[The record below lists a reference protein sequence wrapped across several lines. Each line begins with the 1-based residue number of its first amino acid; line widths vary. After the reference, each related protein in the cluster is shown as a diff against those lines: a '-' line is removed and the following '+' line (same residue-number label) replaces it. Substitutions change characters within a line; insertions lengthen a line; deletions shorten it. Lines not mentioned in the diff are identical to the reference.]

1 MPLNDE
7 DLNRMGRALKAAI
20 RAIKT
25 RDNPHSE
32 WAFYLIR
39 HNETYAV
46 YIDRKPGKKFTRFQ
60 VPKLIHEHLKQSAL
74 ASDGLGTP
82 KDIRNT
88 RCCAGV
94 VKCQGETFYF
104 QIQSKAGK
112 AGPSDLNKA
121 LQKQHLKK
129 HFPTYVIGS
138 PDAGEDTVADP
149 ATVMQLV
156 TQYPEPRN
164 FQARYRDGSL
174 SIEQMGNHIAD
185 INSALETATG
195 RDKIALMKL
204 LAQLNAFYNQVSEG
218 NFATSAD
225 YTQWARELEDD
236 IKSTSAKQERLEE
249 SVDELIE
256 EMSSIEGS
264 VENFSVFT
272 AVLSEL
278 LGTDS
283 ALSQPFITEQ
293 LDKLTQVTG
302 YPRLSRVL
310 SAMLESRRLAVETN
324 QTESCTLREELLG
337 GLQLEAGQFYA
348 EYAQAF
354 VQADNGDKCVEIPF
368 DLRGH
373 LSTIAAFFRGGADAA
388 KYASAFS
395 KVAHELNGQPPKKES
410 KHARE
415 VQQVLNKYAH
425 ASKDGQSFVE
435 GIKYLADAELLVSG
449 ELKFTAEAMGQL
461 GPLAARVQSMLRVY
475 SQAGGKMNFHATLGL
490 LKGIDI
496 NASIEQG
503 ATVTVQSNV
512 TGSVGVPDLVELE
525 LSMTGEAQGGARAH
539 AKGIFTIT
547 RSGEVCIHGSVSAF
561 AGTSSSTESV
571 ISLKDATGKQIF
583 TLGTKLKVMLGVGVE
598 MGGTFEFR
606 QGKLKLSLNLGA
618 ALGVGFAGEASVQID
633 LATIQAMLDK
643 LGRRILRALESKL
656 RDLFKAH
663 PLSGPAQAYEKNR
676 AEYIGRV
683 QQIVDA
689 LEQGSL
695 NRLTPKVIE
704 AILKNKYLRRDGT
717 EWFSD
722 DPDRLRRR
730 IQETAH
736 AIMLNPDMQATVQ
749 NAMKEE
755 DLVQLQLIESFIG
768 TVFTNVCQ
776 SVTDVGFSVTV
787 AGDNISIDVSH
798 LTPQGVV
805 RNHG

>member
-1 MPLNDE
+1 MALNDE
-7 DLNRMGRALKAAI
+7 DLTRMGRALKAAI
-20 RAIKT
+20 RAIEAKA
-25 RDNPHSE
+25 DPSLE

-39 HNETYAV
+39 HHETYAV
-46 YIDRKPGKKFTRFQ
+46 YIDKKPNKKFTRFQ
-60 VPKLIHEHLKQSAL
+60 VPKLIHEHLQQSKL
-74 ASDGLGTP
+74 VSDGLGTAM
-82 KDIRNT
+82 DVRNT

-94 VKCQGETFYF
+94 AQLRGDTFYF
-104 QIQSKAGK
+104 QVKSKAGR
-112 AGPSDLNKA
+112 AGPSDLRKA
-121 LQKQHLKK
+121 LQKKHLKK
-129 HFPTYVIGS
+129 YFPRYVIGS
-138 PDAGEDTVADP
+138 PDTGEDTVADQ
-149 ATVMQLV
+149 ATVIQLV
-156 TQYPEPRN
+156 TQYPEPRD
-164 FQARYRDGSL
+164 FRALYRDGSL
-174 SIEQMGNHIAD
+174 SIEQMGSHIAD
-185 INSALETATG
+185 ISSALETATE
-195 RDKIALMKL
+195 RERISLLKL
-204 LAQLNAFYNQVSEG
+204 LAQLNLFYNQVSEG
-218 NFATSAD
+218 DFATSAD
-225 YTQWARELEDD
+225 YTQWAGELEDD

-249 SVDELIE
+249 SIDELLE

-272 AVLSEL
+272 AILSEL

-293 LDKLTQVTG
+293 LDKLTQVKG
-302 YPRLSRVL
+302 YPRLSKAL

-337 GLQLEAGQFYA
+337 RLQLEAGLFYA
-348 EYAQAF
+348 EHAQAF
-354 VQADNGDKCVEIPF
+354 VQADQGDKCVEIAF

-395 KVAHELNGQPPKKES
+395 KVAHELKDKPLEKES
-410 KHARE
+410 KHAKE
-415 VQQVLNKYAH
+415 VHKVLSQYAH

-435 GIKYLADAELLVSG
+435 GIKYLADADLLVSG

-461 GPLAARVQSMLRVY
+461 GPLAARVQTMLRVY

-496 NASIEQG
+496 KASIEQG

-512 TGSVGVPDLVELE
+512 TGSVGVPDIVELE
-525 LSMTGEAQGGARAH
+525 ISMTGEAQGGARAH

-547 RSGEVCIHGSVSAF
+547 RSGNVCIHGSMSAF
-561 AGTSSSTESV
+561 AGTSSSAESA

-583 TLGTKLKVMLGVGVE
+583 TLGTKLKVMLGVGGE
-598 MGGTFEFR
+598 LGGTFEFS

-618 ALGVGFAGEASVQID
+618 ALGVGFAGEATVQID

-663 PLSGPAQAYEKNR
+663 PLSGPAQAYKKNP
-676 AEYIGRV
+676 AEYIGGV
-683 QQIVDA
+683 QHIVDA
-689 LEQGSL
+689 LELGSL
-695 NRLTPKVIE
+695 SRLTPKVIE
-704 AILKNKYLRRDGT
+704 AILKNKFLRREGT

-736 AIMLNPDMQATVQ
+736 VIMVNPDMQATVLE
-749 NAMKEE
+749 AMEAE
-755 DLVQLQLIESFIG
+755 DSVQLQLIESFIG
-768 TVFTNVCQ
+768 TVFTNVCP

-805 RNHG
+805 RDHG